1 MIDYARLNNH
11 DESLQRAKRM
21 LDWLVSIQLPGGGY
35 QGGKID
41 ATPVVPVTF
50 NTGQILL
57 GLAGGVSAFGEKY
70 RSAMR
75 AAADWLVN
83 TQDPDGCWRQHPT
96 PFAAPGEKVYETH
109 VAWGLFE
116 AARLDSDRGYAES
129 GLANVHWALGRQ
141 HDNGWFES
149 CCLDNPAQP
158 LTHTIGYVLRGLVEG
173 FRSSQDS
180 AILAACCKT
189 ADGIMTAIGSEGYLP
204 GRLDA
209 EWKPAVQWVCLTGSA
224 QIAHSLLFLYQ
235 QTGKDHYRD
244 AGFALNRYVRC
255 TMKIDGSPETRGGIK
270 GSFPVDGDYGR
281 FEYLN
286 WAPKF
291 LIDSL
296 MLERT
301 IRTDLN

>member
-1 MIDYARLNNH
+1 
-11 DESLQRAKRM
+11 
-21 LDWLVSIQLPGGGY
+21 
-35 QGGKID
+35 
-41 ATPVVPVTF
+41 
-50 NTGQILL
+50 
-57 GLAGGVSAFGEKY
+57 
-70 RSAMR
+70 
-75 AAADWLVN
+75 
-83 TQDPDGCWRQHPT
+83 
-96 PFAAPGEKVYETH
+96 
-109 VAWGLFE
+109 
-116 AARLDSDRGYAES
+116 
-129 GLANVHWALGRQ
+129 
-141 HDNGWFES
+141 
-149 CCLDNPAQP
+149 
-158 LTHTIGYVLRGLVEG
+158 VEG